1 MYRRKDKSG
10 KRTGPWYI
18 TVAGVRQSSGTTDKA
33 RAKRLEGKLNE
44 EAWDRRHGLTI
55 PKWEDA
61 ALAWSNS
68 NLASAKKYHNRKYAT
83 FWIKHLD
90 GKKLADIDGAMV
102 HSIISQHLDVDLEKR
117 VPGNGTANQYV
128 SFVKMIIRAG
138 SNINPKFTT
147 YPATKFREVHW
158 TPEQWREVS
167 KHFTPDELDL
177 FTFALATGLRES
189 NVMFFRPQ
197 WQDGAVAVIPA
208 SSTKTAVPYGIPLNQ
223 TAQEVLKRRKE
234 SPVRHLD
241 YAFSDQGRAWYTVKA
256 LRSLKRACEASGV
269 PYITFHGL
277 RHTTN
282 TWLAKAG
289 VPKEIRMRLMG
300 HKTSDV
306 HDGYTHLNVEDLR
319 TFSERLD
326 ALFSGEVVAESSQQN
341 LTA

>member
-1 MYRRKDKSG
+1 VYRRKDKSG

-44 EAWDRRHGLTI
+44 EAWDRQHGLTT

-90 GKKLADIDGAMV
+90 GKKLTEIDGGLI
-102 HSIISQHLDVDLEKR
+102 HSIISQHLEVDLENR
-117 VPGNGTANQYV
+117 VPGNATANQYV
-128 SFVKMIIRAG
+128 GFVRMIIRAG
-138 SNINPKFTT
+138 SNINPRFTA
-147 YPATKFREVHW
+147 YPVTKFREVHW
-158 TPEQWREVS
+158 TPEQWRLMIP
-167 KHFTPDELDL
+167 HFTPDELDL
-177 FTFALATGLRES
+177 FTFALATGLREA

-197 WQDGAVAVIPA
+197 WQDGPVAVIPA
-208 SSTKTAVPYGIPLNQ
+208 SSTKTAVPYGIPLNK
-223 TAQEVLKRRKE
+223 TAQEVLKRRLGG
-234 SPVRHLD
+234 PIRHLD
-241 YAFSDQGRAWYTVKA
+241 YVFSDRGKAWYTVKA
-256 LRSLKRACEASGV
+256 LRALKRVCKATGV
-269 PYITFHGL
+269 PYITFHGI

-300 HKTSDV
+300 HKAMDV

-319 TFSERLD
+319 PFAERLD
-326 ALFSGEVVAESSQQN
+326 ALFLEMRGENPSHQN
-341 LTA
+341 LSA

>member
-10 KRTGPWYI
+10 KRSGPWYI
-18 TVAGVRQSSGTTDKA
+18 TVAGVRKSSGTTDRERA
-33 RAKRLEGKLNE
+33 RRRETKENQ
-44 EAWDRRHGLTI
+44 EAWDRQHGLTI
-55 PKWEDA
+55 PKWEDMA
-61 ALAWSNS
+61 MGWARDNP
-68 NLASAKKYHNRKYAT
+68 ASAAKYHSIKYEKFWLPHLKGKTAT
-83 FWIKHLD
+83 E
-90 GKKLADIDGAMV
+90 IDAGLI
-102 HSIISQHLDVDLEKR
+102 HSVISQHLTVDLENR

-128 SFVKMIIRAG
+128 SFVRMVIRAK
-138 SNINPKFTT
+138 SNHNPRFQK
-147 YPATKFREVHW
+147 YPAIKFREVHW

-208 SSTKTAVPYGIPLNQ
+208 SSTKTAVPYGIPLNR
-223 TAQEVLKRRKE
+223 TAQEVLKRRKDGA
-234 SPVRHLD
+234 VRHLD
-241 YAFSDQGRAWYTVKA
+241 YAFSDRGRAWYTVKA
-256 LRSLKRACEASGV
+256 LGALKRACKASGV

-289 VPKEIRMRLMG
+289 VPKEIRMRLLG
-300 HKTSDV
+300 HKASDV

-319 TFSERLD
+319 PFAERLD
-326 ALFSGEVVAESSQQN
+326 ELFLERRGENPSHQN
-341 LTA
+341 ISA